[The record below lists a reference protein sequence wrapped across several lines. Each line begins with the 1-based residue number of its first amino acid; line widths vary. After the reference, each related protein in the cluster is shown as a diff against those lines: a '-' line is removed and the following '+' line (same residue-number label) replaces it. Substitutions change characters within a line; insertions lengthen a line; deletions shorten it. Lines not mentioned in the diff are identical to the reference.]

1 MRALVIDDETL
12 VLEGLEALLLAAT
25 VLDQL
30 DQAH

>member
-30 DQAH
+30 GQAH